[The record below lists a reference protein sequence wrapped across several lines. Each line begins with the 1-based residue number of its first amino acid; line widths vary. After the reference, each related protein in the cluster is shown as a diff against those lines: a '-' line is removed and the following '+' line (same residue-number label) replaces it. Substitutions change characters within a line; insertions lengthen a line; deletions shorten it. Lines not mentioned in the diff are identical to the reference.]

1 MPNPEKAKQVEE
13 LAELFKGAATIAVTD
28 YVGLTVEKMTDL
40 RKQLR
45 EAKIKYLVAKNTLLR
60 LAADEAGVAEI
71 NPHLTGPTAIAFGS
85 DDVGQVAKILFDFGQ
100 ANEKPEIRAMFFDG
114 TLYAGAEAEK
124 IAKLPTKDDL
134 YAILMGAITA
144 PIQSLYGALDAVTR
158 EFLGTIEALK
168 DKVAEN

>member
-1 MPNPEKAKQVEE
+1 MPNPEKVKQVEE
-13 LAELFKGAATIAVTD
+13 LAELFRGAATIAVTD

-45 EAKIKYLVAKNTLLR
+45 DAKIKYLVAKNTLLR
-60 LAADEAGVAEI
+60 LAASEAGREDI
-71 NPHLTGPTAIAFGS
+71 NPHLEGPTAIAFGT
-85 DDVGQVAKILFDFGQ
+85 DDVGQMAKILYDFGK
-100 ANEKPEIRAMFFDG
+100 ANEKPEIRAIQVEG
-114 TLYAGAEAEK
+114 ALYTGAEAEK
-124 IAKLPTKDDL
+124 IAKLPTKEDL
-134 YAILMGAITA
+134 YAGLMGTITA